1 MPLVEL
7 MAVDPKRVGEIWPA
21 AQPLIAKAYAKNDFD
36 VPDDILADLRK
47 GARLLWLAVDTE
59 GGNLK
64 ILAAMLTQL
73 FKTKAGKVC
82 KMQECGGEQMQTWK
96 HLRKRVEKYAREE
109 GCDRIMCEGRVGWE
123 RIMPDYERVA
133 VVLEKRI

>member
-73 FKTKAGKVC
+73 FQNEGGQGLQDAG
-82 KMQECGGEQMQTWK
+82 MRRRANADMEALAQARREIRARRR
-96 HLRKRVEKYAREE
+96 LRPHHVRRARRL
-109 GCDRIMCEGRVGWE
+109 G
-123 RIMPDYERVA
+123 A
-133 VVLEKRI
+133 HHA